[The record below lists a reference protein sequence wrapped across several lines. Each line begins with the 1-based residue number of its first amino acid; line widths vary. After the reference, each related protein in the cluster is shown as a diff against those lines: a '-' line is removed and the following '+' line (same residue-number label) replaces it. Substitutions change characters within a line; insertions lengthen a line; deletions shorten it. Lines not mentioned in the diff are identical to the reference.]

1 MKSEDR
7 DQLLDDLLEGDIS
20 EADFLRLEAEMI
32 VDEDARVA
40 YYNRLKLQSG
50 LEKEAQAAAGAGAS
64 NSVLR
69 RKGSFDPFLL
79 AAVGALLLLVAV
91 LAFKIKQDSAPQVA
105 EEPVA
110 TGFGVIAEL
119 SAASWGN
126 KVRISRGDLVPG
138 KELHLESGVVRIELF
153 NGVVIFLAGESE
165 FALVSDR
172 EFRLV
177 KGESQIRAS
186 GLDEDFT
193 LTTPVGVVSGKG
205 VFSVAT
211 TGSQTSVRIDQ
222 GAGIWNPT
230 VNGKRSEQGTKLSG
244 FETITGSVD
253 GSLEQDV
260 APLLSNR
267 DWEKELRDDRTERIR
282 LWEKSR
288 ERLKK
293 DQRLLVYFSM
303 DESISDSST
312 RLQDLSVKKSDGS
325 IIRAERSANR
335 WSDAAA
341 ALDFTPTG
349 SRVRLDIPGDHKS
362 LTLMCWVKI
371 DSLDRLY
378 NSLFLTDGHELHEPH
393 WQIVNDGRLFFSV
406 RARQEKGSP
415 DKHIAFSPSIW
426 KPTDAGK
433 WMHIATVFDGSAET
447 ITHYVNGEA
456 VSIDQ
461 IPEELQ
467 PDKVTIGAA
476 SIGNW
481 SDPRYRK
488 DPEFVV
494 RNLNGAIDEFAIF
507 SEALDSGEVRKLYES
522 GKL

>member
-1 MKSEDR
+1 
-7 DQLLDDLLEGDIS
+7 
-20 EADFLRLEAEMI
+20 
-32 VDEDARVA
+32 
-40 YYNRLKLQSG
+40 
-50 LEKEAQAAAGAGAS
+50 
-64 NSVLR
+64 
-69 RKGSFDPFLL
+69 
-79 AAVGALLLLVAV
+79 
-91 LAFKIKQDSAPQVA
+91 
-105 EEPVA
+105 
-110 TGFGVIAEL
+110 
-119 SAASWGN
+119 
-126 KVRISRGDLVPG
+126 
-138 KELHLESGVVRIELF
+138 
-153 NGVVIFLAGESE
+153 
-165 FALVSDR
+165 
-172 EFRLV
+172 
-177 KGESQIRAS
+177 
-186 GLDEDFT
+186 
-193 LTTPVGVVSGKG
+193 
-205 VFSVAT
+205 
-211 TGSQTSVRIDQ
+211 
-222 GAGIWNPT
+222 
-230 VNGKRSEQGTKLSG
+230 
-244 FETITGSVD
+244 VD
-253 GSLEQDV
+253 GSLERDV
-260 APLLSNR
+260 ASLLSNR

-312 RLQDLSVKKSDGS
+312 RLQDLSVKKNDGS